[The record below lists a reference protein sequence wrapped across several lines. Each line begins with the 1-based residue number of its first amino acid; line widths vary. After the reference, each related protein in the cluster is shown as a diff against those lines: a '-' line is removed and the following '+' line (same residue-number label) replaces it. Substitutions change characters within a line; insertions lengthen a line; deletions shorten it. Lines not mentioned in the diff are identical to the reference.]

1 VDSQQAKQ
9 ILGRYRPGVD
19 DDDPQFAEALAFA
32 RRTPELSRWLDQ
44 QVALDA
50 AIRAKL
56 RSAAAPV
63 GLKTR
68 ILANAK
74 VEPPA
79 IAWWRHPGWIA
90 VALAALIVVA
100 MVWHRTAGF
109 PAYRAKMVAF
119 VSREYKLDLKTKSF
133 EEFRQALA
141 KGKYPAISA
150 LPPALAKVTLEGGC
164 LLDWRGHKVTLI
176 CMEAPGQGDVWLCLA
191 ERGTVPE
198 TVRQVG
204 KVGKMMTAAWTDGNL
219 VYLLI
224 TEGDEAEL
232 RRYL

>member
-1 VDSQQAKQ
+1 MDSQQAKQ

-19 DDDPQFAEALAFA
+19 DDDPQFAEALALA

-79 IAWWRHPGWIA
+79 LAWWRHPGWIA
-90 VALAALIVVA
+90 TALAALVVVA
-100 MVWHRTAGF
+100 MVWPRAAGF

-141 KGKYPAISA
+141 KGKYPAKLCRVVCRS
-150 LPPALAKVTLEGGC
+150 PPSC
-164 LLDWRGHKVTLI
+164 PNPSSRRR
-176 CMEAPGQGDVWLCLA
+176 PRRQ
-191 ERGTVPE
+191 RGT
-198 TVRQVG
+198 TRTS
-204 KVGKMMTAAWTDGNL
+204 TAA
-219 VYLLI
+219 
-224 TEGDEAEL
+224 
-232 RRYL
+232 RRPR